1 MKPKTEKQC
10 KCGTAFKVY
19 KTTDKY
25 CSYDCQKKYGKPA
38 NLQLKPLY
46 KIPQK
51 SKKRIIE
58 DAKYSVFRIE
68 FLGKPENKICPITQ
82 KPTTEVHHKYSGKD
96 RAKYF
101 LDVSTWLAVSREG
114 HNWIHDNPKQ
124 ARELGYLY

>member
-1 MKPKTEKQC
+1 
-10 KCGTAFKVY
+10 
-19 KTTDKY
+19 
-25 CSYDCQKKYGKPA
+25 
-38 NLQLKPLY
+38 LY

-68 FLGKPENKICPITQ
+68 FLSKIENRICPITQ

-96 RAKYF
+96 RSKYF

-114 HNWIHDNPKQ
+114 HNWIHDNPKE
-124 ARELGYLY
+124 ARMLGYLY